1 MTFIS
6 LPLNRKSPS
15 GFGICYIILT
25 FCRCGVVISVCI
37 RILLR
42 ILMKLLLSK
51 RSSIELTLNSPPKPH
66 AFVSLQSGMSG
77 SGKPKNSNKKVKK
90 KLTDREV

>member
-1 MTFIS
+1 
-6 LPLNRKSPS
+6 
-15 GFGICYIILT
+15 
-25 FCRCGVVISVCI
+25 
-37 RILLR
+37 
-42 ILMKLLLSK
+42 MKLLLSK